1 MRAMA
6 VTDYTAPLQLIDL
19 PDPEVQPG
27 SVLIRVLACGVC
39 YSDLK
44 TARGHMA
51 YSATLKLPHVPGHEI
66 SGEVVE
72 AGPETGFQAGDRV
85 VAYHYWPCGRCTY
98 CRMGRENLCT
108 ALKGWTGFTSP
119 GGFEEF
125 LAVPADRL
133 LRVPDGITP
142 EQAAPATC
150 ATGTA
155 YRAVVTRGR
164 VQPGETVLVLGVGG
178 VGLQALQIARAAGAR
193 PLAVDIDRRKLEKA
207 GQLGAAGGALAGE
220 EAESL
225 IRDHT
230 SGLGADLVINTVGN
244 EEALNQAS
252 RLVRRGGRVVGV
264 GYTVGQ
270 FARIQLDLFVLHEV
284 EFIGSRYAL
293 RDELERV
300 LTLFAEGKVQ
310 PVIDDVLPLEAANEA
325 LERLERGEVVG
336 RTVLR
341 VA

>member
-1 MRAMA
+1 MA

-44 TARGHMA
+44 TARGKMA

-72 AGPETGFQAGDRV
+72 ADPETGFQTGDRV
-85 VAYHYWPCGRCTY
+85 VVYHYWPCGRCTY
-98 CRMGRENLCT
+98 CRMGLENLCI

-150 ATGTA
+150 ATGTG

-164 VQPGETVLVLGVGG
+164 VKPGETVVVLGVGG
-178 VGLQALQIARAAGAR
+178 VGLQALQIAQAAGTQT
-193 PLAVDIDRRKLEKA
+193 LAVDIDRRKLEKA
-207 GQLGAAGGALAGE
+207 KQMGAAGAALAGE
-220 EAESL
+220 EAVSL
-225 IRDHT
+225 VRDCT
-230 SGLGADLVINTVGN
+230 SGLGADLVISTVGN
-244 EEALNQAS
+244 DESLHQATQ
-252 RLVRRGGRVVGV
+252 LTRRGGRVVGV
-264 GYTVGQ
+264 GYTVGR
-270 FARIQLDLFVLHEV
+270 FARVQLDLFVLHEI

-293 RDELERV
+293 RDEMARV
-300 LTLFAEGKVQ
+300 LTLFEEGKVQ

-325 LERLERGEVVG
+325 LERLERGEVTG

-341 VA
+341 VS

>member
-6 VTDYTAPLQLIDL
+6 VTDYAAPLQLIDL
-19 PDPEVQPG
+19 PDPQAPAG
-27 SVLIRVLACGVC
+27 SVLVRVLACGVC

-72 AGPETGFQAGDRV
+72 ADPETGFQAGDRV
-85 VAYHYWPCGRCTY
+85 VVYHYWPCGRCTY
-98 CRMGRENLCT
+98 CRMGRENLCI

-119 GGFEEF
+119 GGFQEF

-133 LRVPDGITP
+133 LRIPDGITP

-150 ATGTA
+150 ATGTG
-155 YRAVVTRGR
+155 YRAVVTQGR
-164 VQPGETVLVLGVGG
+164 VRPGETVVVLGVGG

-193 PLAVDIDRRKLEKA
+193 ALAVDIDSRKLEKA
-207 GQLGAAGGALAGE
+207 KQMGAAGAALAGE
-220 EAESL
+220 EAVSL
-225 IRDHT
+225 VHDCT
-230 SGLGADLVINTVGN
+230 SGFGADLVISTVGN
-244 EEALNQAS
+244 DESLNQAT
-252 RLVRRGGRVVGV
+252 RLARRGGRVVGV
-264 GYTVGQ
+264 GYTVGR
-270 FARIQLDLFVLHEV
+270 FARIQLDLFVLHEI

-293 RDELERV
+293 RDEMERV